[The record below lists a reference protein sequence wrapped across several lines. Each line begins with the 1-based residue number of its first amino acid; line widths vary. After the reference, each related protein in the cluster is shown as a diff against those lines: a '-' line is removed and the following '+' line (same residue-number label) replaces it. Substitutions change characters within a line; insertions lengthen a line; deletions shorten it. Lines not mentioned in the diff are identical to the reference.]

1 MQDKPARAPA
11 FRRIV
16 MLRTLIHLWRL
27 LGIVRTLAR
36 HDALFPF
43 EDYGVAPGFV
53 RIAKLTAF
61 HPFRK
66 SRGAGRPGQRLA
78 AALQELGPSFIKLGQ
93 SLAVRSDLMGE
104 DIARDLSE
112 LQDRLPPFPSAEAK
126 RTVEEE
132 QIGRASWRERVCQ

>member
-11 FRRIV
+11 FRRIA

-43 EDYGVAPGFV
+43 EDYGVAPGLV

-66 SRGAGRPGQRLA
+66 SRG
-78 AALQELGPSFIKLGQ
+78 
-93 SLAVRSDLMGE
+93 RSE
-104 DIARDLSE
+104 EHTSE
-112 LQDRLPPFPSAEAK
+112 LQSLMRISYAVFCLK
-126 RTVEEE
+126 KNKKTN
-132 QIGRASWRERVCQ
+132 

>member
-1 MQDKPARAPA
+1 MIRRPPRSTRTDTLVPYTTL
-11 FRRIV
+11 FRS
-16 MLRTLIHLWRL
+16 
-27 LGIVRTLAR
+27 
-36 HDALFPF
+36 LFPF